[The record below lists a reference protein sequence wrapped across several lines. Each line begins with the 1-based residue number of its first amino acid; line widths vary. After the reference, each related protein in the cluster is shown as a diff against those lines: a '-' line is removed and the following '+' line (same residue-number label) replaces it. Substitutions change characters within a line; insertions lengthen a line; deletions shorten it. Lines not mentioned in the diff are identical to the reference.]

1 MAAIVTKT
9 SLHQMLQNASDDK
22 RMHIIGRA
30 LVALFKRQ
38 TQDER
43 SSDSTQSSNNIGFAG
58 CDARAGSI
66 AAKTY
71 LKNGYLMPW
80 QVEVWMQESRG
91 APRICKYSRQLNEI
105 AEEKRIRVAN
115 KRLAA
120 LRQEY
125 GMLVDSDDP
134 ALIEPVVREM
144 RQLELELGVE
154 PYMIVGAIA

>member
-9 SLHQMLQNASDDK
+9 SLQQMLQTASADK

-38 TQDER
+38 TQEER
-43 SSDSTQSSNNIGFAG
+43 NSDSTQAENGVGFAG
-58 CDARAGSI
+58 CDARAGSL

-71 LKNGYLMPW
+71 LKNGYLLQW
-80 QVEVWMQESRG
+80 QVDMWMQESRG

-105 AEEKRIRVAN
+105 AEEKRIRVAG

-134 ALIEPVVREM
+134 ALLEPVVREM

-154 PYMIVGAIA
+154 PYQIAGAVA